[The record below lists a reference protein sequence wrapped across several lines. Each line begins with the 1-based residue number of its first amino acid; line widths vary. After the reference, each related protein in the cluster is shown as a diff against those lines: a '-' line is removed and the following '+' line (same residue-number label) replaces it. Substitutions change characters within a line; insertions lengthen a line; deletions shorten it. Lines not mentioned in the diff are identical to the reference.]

1 MLYALLAV
9 AECLVLALGWQSD
22 RAHER
27 QRRLLD
33 SNLVEFA
40 KFGATNF
47 AYRAGALLANH
58 AATIHEAVDRTRA
71 TTDTARANRARDVA
85 DSLAACRCEAAL
97 VVRAV
102 MVLAA
107 DGQVRAIAGRD
118 QAVPPA
124 ATLTGMYERVRRSDP
139 LPVVRSTDDGA
150 SPMVFAMTR
159 LAAPTATTER
169 FLLIAYDVESVR
181 TRVFGFIYNTHPT
194 LLPSVFGARRS
205 NDAVIA
211 VRVRLAGGSVLYE
224 SPSSSR
230 WTSVASVPLG
240 VDTTATVQAS
250 LTDAAAREIAGV
262 ADEGIRRWWVLLAT
276 LGATGV
282 ILLTA
287 LLVRR
292 SVALTRLRGEFTAAV
307 SHELRT
313 PLTEIVLSAELILTG
328 RATSAAAT
336 TSAVQ
341 VILAEARRLHTLVEN
356 VLVMARTDR
365 RLLRVRIGT
374 HDGAPLVEAIVASF
388 EPIAAKRDV
397 RVNRELDDVPDLR
410 CDTSALSGVLLNLL
424 DNAVRYGPEGQTVVV
439 RLRSASS
446 ARAMLEV
453 DDAGPGIPPV
463 ERARVMHP
471 YVRLERDV
479 DGNTGGSGLGL
490 AVATALLVE
499 MHGSLSIHTSAR
511 GGTLMRVTLP
521 RDGDGSASTNL

>member
-1 MLYALLAV
+1 M
-9 AECLVLALGWQSD
+9 
-22 RAHER
+22 
-27 QRRLLD
+27 
-33 SNLVEFA
+33 
-40 KFGATNF
+40 
-47 AYRAGALLANH
+47 
-58 AATIHEAVDRTRA
+58 
-71 TTDTARANRARDVA
+71 
-85 DSLAACRCEAAL
+85 
-97 VVRAV
+97 
-102 MVLAA
+102 
-107 DGQVRAIAGRD
+107 
-118 QAVPPA
+118 
-124 ATLTGMYERVRRSDP
+124 
-139 LPVVRSTDDGA
+139 
-150 SPMVFAMTR
+150 
-159 LAAPTATTER
+159 
-169 FLLIAYDVESVR
+169 
-181 TRVFGFIYNTHPT
+181 
-194 LLPSVFGARRS
+194 
-205 NDAVIA
+205 
-211 VRVRLAGGSVLYE
+211 LYE

-521 RDGDGSASTNL
+521 RHGDGSASTNL